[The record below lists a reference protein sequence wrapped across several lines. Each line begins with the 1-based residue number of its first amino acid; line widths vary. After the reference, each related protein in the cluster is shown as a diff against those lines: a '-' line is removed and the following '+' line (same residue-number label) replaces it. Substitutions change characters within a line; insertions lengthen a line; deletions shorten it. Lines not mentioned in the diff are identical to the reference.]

1 MKILTKKEM
10 RELAEVYNGIKH
22 DAEKFAANGDA
33 EGKRN
38 ADVKMAGFMSA
49 CSVLGIT
56 FKPCANK
63 PEFCYAETVT
73 TEAAILHDVTTS
85 ALMRGYLQLLEKS
98 KNVAQ
103 YRLDSEPQ
111 LKDEERNGISTA
123 LSGIKEMIQKV
134 KTLNRESYTRDGLVE
149 QNLAGE

>member
-56 FKPCANK
+56 FTPCANK
-63 PEFCYAETVT
+63 PEFSYAETVA
-73 TEAAILHDVTTS
+73 TEEAITHDVTTS
-85 ALMRGYLQLLEKS
+85 ALMRGLLGVLEQS
-98 KNVAQ
+98 KDVAR
-103 YRLDSEPQ
+103 YRLENEQ
-111 LKDEERNGISTA
+111 LKDDERKAIEKMRPC
-123 LSGIKEMIQKV
+123 IEEMILAV
-134 KTLNRESYTRDGLVE
+134 KTLNRESYTRNGLVE
-149 QNLAGE
+149 QDRAGA

>member
-56 FKPCANK
+56 FTPCANK
-63 PEFCYAETVT
+63 PEFSYAETVA
-73 TEAAILHDVTTS
+73 TEEAITHDVTTS
-85 ALMRGYLQLLEKS
+85 ALMRGLLGVLEQS
-98 KNVAQ
+98 KEVAR
-103 YRLDSEPQ
+103 YRLANEQ
-111 LKDEERNGISTA
+111 LKDDERKAIEKVCKC
-123 LSGIKEMIQKV
+123 IVEMILAV
-134 KTLNRESYTRDGLVE
+134 KTLNSESYTRNGLAEQDG
-149 QNLAGE
+149 AGA

>member
-22 DAEKFAANGDA
+22 DAEKFAANGDD

-56 FKPCANK
+56 FTPGAYL
-63 PEFCYAETVT
+63 PEFSFAETVA
-73 TEAAILHDVTTS
+73 TEAAITHDVTTS
-85 ALMRGYLQLLEKS
+85 ALMRGLLGVLEQS
-98 KNVAQ
+98 KEVAQ
-103 YRLDSEPQ
+103 YRLENEQ
-111 LKDEERNGISTA
+111 LKDDERKAIEKMRQC
-123 LSGIKEMIQKV
+123 IEEMILAV
-134 KTLNRESYTRDGLVE
+134 KTLNRESYTRNGLAEQDGVG
-149 QNLAGE
+149 A

>member
-38 ADVKMAGFMSA
+38 ADLKLAGFMSA

-56 FKPCANK
+56 FTPCANK
-63 PEFCYAETVT
+63 PEFSYAETVA
-73 TEAAILHDVTTS
+73 TEEAITHDVTTS
-85 ALMRGYLQLLEKS
+85 ALMRGLLGVLEQS
-98 KNVAQ
+98 KDVAR
-103 YRLDSEPQ
+103 YRLENEQ
-111 LKDEERNGISTA
+111 LKDDERKAIEKMRPC
-123 LSGIKEMIQKV
+123 IEEMILAV
-134 KTLNRESYTRDGLVE
+134 KTLNRESYTRNGLVE
-149 QNLAGE
+149 QDRAGA

>member
-56 FKPCANK
+56 FTPCANK
-63 PEFCYAETVT
+63 PEFSYAETVT
-73 TEAAILHDVTTS
+73 TEEAITHDVTTS
-85 ALMRGYLQLLEKS
+85 ALMRGLLGVLEQS
-98 KNVAQ
+98 KDVAR
-103 YRLDSEPQ
+103 YRLENEQ
-111 LKDEERNGISTA
+111 LKDDERNAIEKVCKC
-123 LSGIKEMIQKV
+123 IVEMILAV
-134 KTLNRESYTRDGLVE
+134 KTLNRESYTRDGLIE

>member
-22 DAEKFAANGDA
+22 DAETFSANGDA

-38 ADVKMAGFMSA
+38 ADLKMAGFMSA

-63 PEFCYAETVT
+63 PEFSYAETVT
-73 TEAAILHDVTTS
+73 TEEAITHDVTTS
-85 ALMRGYLQLLEKS
+85 ALMRGLLGVLEQS
-98 KNVAQ
+98 KDVAR
-103 YRLDSEPQ
+103 YRLENEQ
-111 LKDEERNGISTA
+111 LKDDERKAIEKVCKC
-123 LSGIKEMIQKV
+123 IVEMILAV
-134 KTLNRESYTRDGLVE
+134 KTLNRESYTRDGLIE

>member
-22 DAEKFAANGDA
+22 DGEKFAANGDA

-56 FKPCANK
+56 FTPCANK
-63 PEFCYAETVT
+63 PEFCYAETVA
-73 TEAAILHDVTTS
+73 TEEAITHDVMTS
-85 ALMRGYLQLLEKS
+85 ALMRGLLGVLEQS
-98 KNVAQ
+98 KDVARN
-103 YRLDSEPQ
+103 RLANEQ
-111 LKDEERNGISTA
+111 LKDDERKAIEKVLQS
-123 LSGIKEMIQKV
+123 IVEMILAV
-134 KTLNRESYTRDGLVE
+134 KTLNRESYTRNGLVE
-149 QNLAGE
+149 QDGAGA

>member
-22 DAEKFAANGDA
+22 DAEKFAADGDA

-56 FKPCANK
+56 FTPCANK
-63 PEFCYAETVT
+63 PEFSYAETVA
-73 TEAAILHDVTTS
+73 TEAAITHDVTTS
-85 ALMRGYLQLLEKS
+85 ALMRGLLGVLEQS
-98 KNVAQ
+98 KEVAR
-103 YRLDSEPQ
+103 YRLENEQ
-111 LKDEERNGISTA
+111 LKDDERKAIEKMRPC
-123 LSGIKEMIQKV
+123 IEEMILAV
-134 KTLNRESYTRDGLVE
+134 KTLNRESYTRNGLAE
-149 QNLAGE
+149 QYGVGA

>member
-56 FKPCANK
+56 FTPCANK
-63 PEFCYAETVT
+63 PEFSYAETVA
-73 TEAAILHDVTTS
+73 TEEAITHDVTTS
-85 ALMRGYLQLLEKS
+85 ALMRGLLGVLEQS
-98 KNVAQ
+98 KDVAR
-103 YRLDSEPQ
+103 YRLENEQ
-111 LKDEERNGISTA
+111 LKDDERKAIEKMRPC
-123 LSGIKEMIQKV
+123 IEEMILAV
-134 KTLNRESYTRDGLVE
+134 KTLNRESYTRNGLAEQDG
-149 QNLAGE
+149 AGA